1 MENQTEKKKNKTP
14 IILIIIVLA
23 IIVIGVICVAFFS
36 KSTEN
41 DKESNTRTSDEDRN
55 TEDESDEDNEDK
67 DKNHEDKT
75 SDEPEYITFGTY
87 EQDGDLDNGPEP
99 IEWVVLASDENGTL
113 LVSRYIL
120 DCQSYNGFTK
130 EVTWETCSLRTW
142 LNEDFYNTA
151 FTPDEQAKINTTTV
165 INADNSYYGTSG
177 GNDTEDKIFCLSID
191 EVLKYYSFNTYDE
204 EEGYGHSQQLITPV
218 TQYAKDQGIAY
229 LEIKEDGDY
238 KWLKDEGYTEECI
251 GIEAGL
257 WWLRSPSSD
266 NTGANEV
273 NNYGATGPAEARNNV
288 GYKGGVRP
296 AMYITQ

>member
-14 IILIIIVLA
+14 IIFIIIVLA
-23 IIVIGVICVAFFS
+23 IIVIGVICVAIFS

-41 DKESNTRTSDEDRN
+41 DKESNTRTSDEDRD
-55 TEDESDEDNEDK
+55 TEGESDEDNEDK
-67 DKNHEDKT
+67 DKDHEDKT

-99 IEWVVLASDENGTL
+99 IEWVVLDSDENGTL

-120 DCQSYNGFTK
+120 DCQSYNGFTE

-191 EVLKYYSFNTYDE
+191 EVLKYYSFNSYDE
-204 EEGYGHSQQLITPV
+204 KEGCGYSQQLIAAV

-273 NNYGATGPAEARNNV
+273 NNYGATGPAEARNSV
-288 GYKGGVRP
+288 SYKGGVRP
-296 AMYITQ
+296 AMYIAQ

>member
-1 MENQTEKKKNKTP
+1 MENQTEKKKSKTL
-14 IILIIIVLA
+14 IILIIVALA
-23 IIVIGVICVAFFS
+23 IVVIGVICVIIFS
-36 KSTEN
+36 NGMGNESDTRSSRNER
-41 DKESNTRTSDEDRN
+41 DKEDDEDEDEES
-55 TEDESDEDNEDK
+55 EDESSDK
-67 DKNHEDKT
+67 VV
-75 SDEPEYITFGTY
+75 EYITFGTY

-99 IEWVVLASDENGTL
+99 IEWEVVASDENGTL

-120 DCQSYNGFTK
+120 DCQSYNKFTE

-142 LNEDFYNTA
+142 LNDDFYNTA
-151 FTPDEQAKINTTTV
+151 FTPEEQAMINTTMV

-191 EVLKYYSFNTYDE
+191 EVLKYYSFDSYDE
-204 EEGYGHSQQLITPV
+204 EEGYGYSQQLIAPV

-229 LEIKEDGDY
+229 LEITEDRDY

-273 NNYGATGPAEARNNV
+273 NNYGATGPSEARNNV
-288 GYKGGVRP
+288 SYKGGVHRC
-296 AMYITQ
+296 